1 MELPKNV
8 TQIGETNP
16 HCKIYVEDYVIS
28 YIKQLNRH
36 AGDKKLA
43 VALYGVRKEESGVA
57 YLFLYGACKLNF
69 LQRECRHLS
78 QAVQQEVEK
87 QRKRYFSDYD
97 FLGYRLLDGEMVE
110 GFHICEQSVCR
121 YIEGYAQFY
130 EKNDSMLS
138 FMLDERQ
145 GEAPPEEFDRAKYD
159 VVKKRQEERRASTE
173 NKGGQVVRYRKREER
188 RNTEGVPK
196 AKLRNMQLTAAV
208 SFVLLGAVGL
218 AIMTNGEKAGEWQ
231 MAARQFLEGMTE
243 KQLPDAVEVVN
254 NSVQPGVIVAEDKLT
269 DAILKENAAA
279 ASGESEEQQG
289 GTQPS
294 GTAPDAQTPAENQQ
308 TAVPETTPQPTA
320 TLEPTPTP
328 TPEPD
333 KPAEPEPA
341 KAPVPE
347 PTSYTVQK
355 GDTLIGICIRTYGS
369 DARVA
374 EICSLNNIN
383 NPDDI
388 KEGARILLP

>member
-16 HCKIYVEDYVIS
+16 YCKIYVEDYVIS
-28 YIKQLNRH
+28 YLKQLNRH
-36 AGDKKLA
+36 AGDKQLA
-43 VALYGVRKEESGVA
+43 VALYGVRKEEAGID

-78 QAVQQEVEK
+78 QAVLQEVEK
-87 QRKRYFSDYD
+87 QRKRYFSEYI

-110 GFHICEQSVCR
+110 GFHICEQGVCR
-121 YIEGYAQFY
+121 YVEGYAQFY

-145 GEAPPEEFDRAKYD
+145 GETPPEEVDREKYD
-159 VVKKRQEERRASTE
+159 MVKKRQEERRASAE
-173 NKGGQVVRYRKREER
+173 NKDGLIVRYRRRETRE
-188 RNTEGVPK
+188 K
-196 AKLRNMQLTAAV
+196 AGTSKSQLRNMQLTAAV
-208 SFVLLGAVGL
+208 AFVLLGAVGL
-218 AIMTNGEKAGEWQ
+218 TIMSNGEKAGDWKT
-231 MAARQFLEGMTE
+231 AVRQLLEGMTE

-279 ASGESEEQQG
+279 ASDGAGEGLQDE
-289 GTQPS
+289 TQPS
-294 GTAPDAQTPAENQQ
+294 GTAPDVQIPEGTEQPAEPDPTQ
-308 TAVPETTPQPTA
+308 PPQS
-320 TLEPTPTP
+320 TPTP
-328 TPEPD
+328 TQEPTPEPPQQ
-333 KPAEPEPA
+333 PAETEPPA
-341 KAPVPE
+341 AE

-355 GDTLIGICIRTYGS
+355 GDTLIGICIKKYGS

-374 EICSLNNIN
+374 EICSLNNIH

-388 KEGARILLP
+388 KEGAKILLP